1 MNNPIWGRDYNK
13 IKERWQ
19 EAQKYYYSVERIYQ
33 LESLQSKRE
42 DTINSTKLI
51 KTQQQLNDLMT
62 NQLEILSQKAALS
75 EIDVELAEKE
85 LEVYKVQI
93 ALEEAQ
99 NNKNSMKLVRN
110 EQGNLIYQYVVDI
123 EELKAK
129 EQDYLNKIN
138 EWSNA
143 SIDVVQ

>member
-1 MNNPIWGRDYNK
+1 
-13 IKERWQ
+13 
-19 EAQKYYYSVERIYQ
+19 
-33 LESLQSKRE
+33 
-42 DTINSTKLI
+42 
-51 KTQQQLNDLMT
+51 MT
-62 NQLEILSQKAALS
+62 NQLETLSQKTALS
-75 EIDVELAEKE
+75 EIDVESAETE

-138 EWSNA
+138 EWRNA
-143 SIDVVQ
+143 FTSMILSKIF